1 MSSRTRLV
9 AAAMGATAVAA
20 VPASVIAS
28 TYVVHPGDTLG
39 EIALRHGTTV
49 SALAEANHLADPNLI
64 RIGQLLQI
72 PDSKIGTPRYTAAAH
87 DSETS
92 TVVHGDT
99 LISIARRYGV
109 DLTALART
117 NGLNVNAPL
126 HVGVVLH
133 VPGRIARVNALLVH
147 TADQVGVPARL
158 VRAVAWMESG
168 WQQGVV
174 SPTGA
179 IGLMQVEPYTGE
191 WVSRYLAGRT
201 LNLRIASDNVL
212 AGTLLLHHLL
222 AVHGGDVE
230 AALAAYYQG
239 DASIRKHGLYD
250 DTRRY
255 QQVVTDLMGEE

>member
-1 MSSRTRLV
+1 
-9 AAAMGATAVAA
+9 
-20 VPASVIAS
+20 
-28 TYVVHPGDTLG
+28 
-39 EIALRHGTTV
+39 
-49 SALAEANHLADPNLI
+49 
-64 RIGQLLQI
+64 
-72 PDSKIGTPRYTAAAH
+72 
-87 DSETS
+87 
-92 TVVHGDT
+92 
-99 LISIARRYGV
+99 
-109 DLTALART
+109 
-117 NGLNVNAPL
+117 
-126 HVGVVLH
+126 
-133 VPGRIARVNALLVH
+133 
-147 TADQVGVPARL
+147 
-158 VRAVAWMESG
+158 MESG

-191 WVSRYLAGRT
+191 WVSRYLASRT

>member
-1 MSSRTRLV
+1 MPSRTRL
-9 AAAMGATAVAA
+9 AAALGATAVAA
-20 VPASVIAS
+20 MPASVIAS

-49 SALAEANHLADPNLI
+49 AALVEANRLADPNLI
-64 RIGQLLQI
+64 RIGQLLHI
-72 PDSKIGTPRYTAAAH
+72 PDSRMGIPAYTTGAAEA
-87 DSETS
+87 ETY

-99 LISIARRYGV
+99 LMSIARRYGV

-126 HVGVVLH
+126 HIGVVLH
-133 VPGRIARVNALLVH
+133 VPGQIVRVNALLAHV
-147 TADQVGVPARL
+147 ANQVGVDPKL
-158 VRAVAWMESG
+158 VKAVAWMESG

-191 WVSRYLAGRT
+191 WVSKYLAGRT
-201 LNLRIASDNVL
+201 LNLRIAADNVL

-222 AVHGGDVE
+222 AVHNGDVA

-239 DASIRKHGLYD
+239 DASIGRHGLHD

-255 QQVVTDLMGEE
+255 QRVVTDLIKRD

>member
-1 MSSRTRLV
+1 MPSRTRL
-9 AAAMGATAVAA
+9 AAALGATAVAA
-20 VPASVIAS
+20 MPASVIAS

-39 EIALRHGTTV
+39 EIAMRHGTTV
-49 SALAEANHLADPNLI
+49 GALVEANHLADPNLI
-64 RIGQLLQI
+64 RIGQLLHI
-72 PDSKIGTPRYTAAAH
+72 PDSRLGIPGYAAGAV
-87 DSETS
+87 DSETY

-117 NGLNVNAPL
+117 NGVNVNAPL
-126 HVGVVLH
+126 HLGVVLH
-133 VPGRIARVNALLVH
+133 VPGRIVRVNALLAHV
-147 TADQVGVPARL
+147 ANQVGVDPTL
-158 VRAVAWMESG
+158 VKAVAWMESG

-191 WVSRYLAGRT
+191 WVSRHLAGRT
-201 LNLRIASDNVL
+201 INLHIAADNVL

-222 AVHGGDVE
+222 SVHHGDVA

-239 DASIRKHGLYD
+239 DASIASHGLHD

-255 QQVVTDLMGEE
+255 QRVVGDLIARE

>member
-1 MSSRTRLV
+1 
-9 AAAMGATAVAA
+9 MGATAAA
-20 VPASVIAS
+20 VPAGVIAS
-28 TYVVHPGDTLG
+28 TYVVHPGDTLSA
-39 EIALRHGTTV
+39 IALRHGTTV
-49 SALAEANHLADPNLI
+49 RALAAANHLADPNLI

-72 PDSKIGTPRYTAAAH
+72 PDSKLGTPGYTASAA
-87 DSETS
+87 DSETY

-99 LISIARRYGV
+99 LMSIARRYGL

-133 VPGRIARVNALLVH
+133 LPGRIARVNALLVH
-147 TADQVGVPARL
+147 VASQVGVDPKL
-158 VRAVAWMESG
+158 VKAVAWMESG
-168 WQQGVV
+168 WHQGVI
-174 SPTGA
+174 SSTGA

-201 LNLRIASDNVL
+201 LNLRVASDNVL
-212 AGTLLLHHLL
+212 AGTLLLQHLL
-222 AVHGGDVE
+222 AVHDGDVD

-239 DASIRKHGLYD
+239 DASIGRHGLYD

-255 QQVVTDLMGEE
+255 QKVVTDLIKRE

>member
-1 MSSRTRLV
+1 MPSRTRLA
-9 AAAMGATAVAA
+9 AAAMGATAAV
-20 VPASVIAS
+20 VPAGVIAS
-28 TYVVHPGDTLG
+28 TYVVHPGDTLSA
-39 EIALRHGTTV
+39 IALRHGTTV
-49 SALAEANHLADPNLI
+49 SALAEANQLADPNLI

-72 PDSKIGTPRYTAAAH
+72 PDSKLGTPGYTSAAK
-87 DSETS
+87 DSETY

-99 LISIARRYGV
+99 LISIARRHGL
-109 DLTALART
+109 DLTALARG

-133 VPGRIARVNALLVH
+133 MPGRIARINALLVH
-147 TADQVGVPARL
+147 VANEVGVDPRL
-158 VRAVAWMESG
+158 VKAVAWMESG

-179 IGLMQVEPYTGE
+179 VGLMQVEPYTGE

-201 LNLRIASDNVL
+201 LSLRVASDNVL
-212 AGTLLLHHLL
+212 AGALLLHHLL
-222 AVHGGDVE
+222 AVHHGDVD

-239 DASIRKHGLYD
+239 DASIAQNGMYD

-255 QQVVTDLMGEE
+255 QKVVTDLMKRD

>member
-1 MSSRTRLV
+1 MPSRTRL
-9 AAAMGATAVAA
+9 AAALGATAVAA
-20 VPASVIAS
+20 MPVSVIAS
-28 TYVVHPGDTLG
+28 TYVVHPGDNLT

-49 SALAEANHLADPNLI
+49 GALVEANHLAHPDLI
-64 RIGQLLQI
+64 RIGQLLHI
-72 PDSKIGTPRYTAAAH
+72 PDSRLGIPSYTSGAAEA
-87 DSETS
+87 ETYS
-92 TVVHGDT
+92 VVHGDT

-133 VPGRIARVNALLVH
+133 VPGQIVRANALLAHV
-147 TADQVGVPARL
+147 ANQVGVDAK
-158 VRAVAWMESG
+158 VVKAVAWMESG
-168 WQQGVV
+168 WHQGVV

-191 WVSRYLAGRT
+191 WVSKYLAGRT
-201 LNLRIASDNVL
+201 LHLRVAADNVL

-222 AVHGGDVE
+222 GVHHGNVG

-239 DASIRKHGLYD
+239 DASIGRHGMHD

-255 QQVVTDLMGEE
+255 QRVVMDLIQRD

>member
-1 MSSRTRLV
+1 MPSRTRLAV
-9 AAAMGATAVAA
+9 AAMGASAAAA
-20 VPASVIAS
+20 VPVSVIAS
-28 TYVVHPGDTLG
+28 TYVVHPGDTLSA
-39 EIALRHGTTV
+39 IAMRHGTTV

-64 RIGQLLQI
+64 RIGQLLTI
-72 PDSKIGTPRYTAAAH
+72 PDSKLGAPGYTSAAA
-87 DSETS
+87 DSETY

-99 LISIARRYGV
+99 LISIARRHGL

-126 HVGVVLH
+126 HAGAVLH
-133 VPGRIARVNALLVH
+133 VPGRIARINALLLHV
-147 TADQVGVPARL
+147 ADEVGVDPRL
-158 VRAVAWMESG
+158 VKAVAWMESG

-191 WVSRYLAGRT
+191 WVSRYLVGRA
-201 LNLRIASDNVL
+201 LNLRVAADNVL
-212 AGTLLLHHLL
+212 AGTVLLHHLL
-222 AVHGGDVE
+222 GVHNGDVA

-239 DASIRKHGLYD
+239 DASITGHGLYD

-255 QQVVTDLMGEE
+255 GSVVTDLMNSG

>member
-1 MSSRTRLV
+1 
-9 AAAMGATAVAA
+9 MGATAAA
-20 VPASVIAS
+20 LPAGVIAS
-28 TYVVHPGDTLG
+28 TYVVHPGDTLSA
-39 EIALRHGTTV
+39 IALRHGTTV

-64 RIGQLLQI
+64 RIGQLLKI
-72 PDSKIGTPRYTAAAH
+72 PDSTLGTPRYTAAAA
-87 DSETS
+87 DTETY
-92 TVVHGDT
+92 TVLHGDN
-99 LISIARRYGV
+99 LISIARRYGL

-126 HVGVVLH
+126 HGGVVLH
-133 VPGRIARVNALLVH
+133 VPGRIARVNALLLHV
-147 TADQVGVPARL
+147 ANQVGVDPKL
-158 VRAVAWMESG
+158 VKAVAWMESG

-179 IGLMQVEPYTGE
+179 VGLMQVEPYTGE

-201 LNLRIASDNVL
+201 LNLRVAADNVM

-222 AVHGGDVE
+222 SVHRGDVA

-239 DASIRKHGLYD
+239 DASIGRNGLYD

-255 QQVVTDLMGEE
+255 QKVVGDLMKRE

>member
-1 MSSRTRLV
+1 
-9 AAAMGATAVAA
+9 
-20 VPASVIAS
+20 
-28 TYVVHPGDTLG
+28 
-39 EIALRHGTTV
+39 
-49 SALAEANHLADPNLI
+49 
-64 RIGQLLQI
+64 
-72 PDSKIGTPRYTAAAH
+72 
-87 DSETS
+87 
-92 TVVHGDT
+92 VVHGDT

-147 TADQVGVPARL
+147 TADQVGVPPRL

>member
-1 MSSRTRLV
+1 
-9 AAAMGATAVAA
+9 MGATAMAA

-28 TYVVHPGDTLG
+28 TYVVHPGDTLSD
-39 EIALRHGTTV
+39 IALRHGTTV

-64 RIGQLLQI
+64 RIGQLLRI
-72 PDSKIGTPRYTAAAH
+72 PDSAMGTPGYTTGAAN
-87 DSETS
+87 SETH

-99 LISIARRYGV
+99 LISIARRYGL

-133 VPGRIARVNALLVH
+133 VPGRVARVNALLVH
-147 TADQVGVPARL
+147 VANQVGVDPKL
-158 VRAVAWMESG
+158 VKAVAWMESG
-168 WQQGVV
+168 WQQDVV

-201 LNLRIASDNVL
+201 LNLRVASDNVL

-222 AVHGGDVE
+222 AVHGGDVR

-239 DASIRKHGLYD
+239 DGSIGRHGLYD
-250 DTRRY
+250 DTKRY
-255 QQVVTDLMGEE
+255 QTVVSDLMKRE

>member
-1 MSSRTRLV
+1 MPSRTRL
-9 AAAMGATAVAA
+9 AAALGATAVAA
-20 VPASVIAS
+20 MPVSVIAS

-49 SALAEANHLADPNLI
+49 AALVEANRLADPNLI
-64 RIGQLLQI
+64 RIGQLLHI
-72 PDSKIGTPRYTAAAH
+72 PDSRMGIPAYTTGAAEA
-87 DSETS
+87 ETY

-99 LISIARRYGV
+99 LMSIARRYGV

-126 HVGVVLH
+126 HIGVVLH
-133 VPGRIARVNALLVH
+133 VPGQVVRVNALLAHV
-147 TADQVGVPARL
+147 ANQVGVDPKL
-158 VRAVAWMESG
+158 VKAVAWMESG

-191 WVSRYLAGRT
+191 WVSKYLAGRT
-201 LNLRIASDNVL
+201 LNLRVAADNVL

-222 AVHGGDVE
+222 AVHNGDVA

-239 DASIRKHGLYD
+239 DASIGRHGLHD
-250 DTRRY
+250 DTKRY
-255 QQVVTDLMGEE
+255 QRVVTDLVKRG